1 MTKSILTLK
10 TCRMKNFA
18 KNWIYILIVAALGN
32 TSNAVA
38 QEGEQLFKSRC
49 NTCHQIDKNSTG
61 PKLKGVKQKWADA
74 GEGENLY
81 AWISN
86 STALIATGKSQ
97 LAKDISSYSP
107 TAMPAQTVT
116 NSEVDAIFEYIENPP
131 AAPVAVGVDTT
142 AVASEVVK
150 VDYKYN
156 LTVFNWLLF
165 LTVILVVVIIV
176 LSGSIIV
183 FVKSDYFK
191 QKVAEK
197 SNSTMIAILLTTG
210 ALFTSFNSSAL
221 TFIRAGEGEKDGPW
235 LLVENMDLIGLLTIN
250 IVLMFIVVYL
260 RSLFNQMVAMTKK
273 ESELAAEQPIVA
285 ETFTKINAILT
296 DAVPIEEEHKI
307 LLDHEYDG
315 IQELDNNLPP
325 WWVWGFVAC
334 IIFAF
339 VYLIN
344 YHVLGTSDLQIKA
357 YEKEMKQAQKDID
370 AYLSKMA
377 MNVDETN
384 ATLMTEKSDLAAGK
398 TIFDNNCTIC
408 HKSKGEGDVG
418 PNLTDKTW
426 VYGYDVKD
434 IFYSV
439 KKGRPAGMPEHASKL
454 NPIQIQQVASYVL
467 SLPEAKG
474 KEAQGTII
482 EK

>member
-1 MTKSILTLK
+1 
-10 TCRMKNFA
+10 MKNFA

-74 GEGENLY
+74 GEGDNLY

-86 STALIATGKSQ
+86 STALIASGKSQ

-116 NSEVDAIFEYIENPP
+116 NAEVDAIFEYIENPP
-131 AAPVAVGVDTT
+131 VVSGPTVTDST
-142 AVASEVVK
+142 AVTSEVVK

-197 SNSTMIAILLTTG
+197 SNTTMIAIILTAG
-210 ALFTSFNSSAL
+210 ALFSSFNASAL

-235 LLVENMDLIGLLTIN
+235 LLVENMDLYGLLTIN
-250 IVLMFIVVYL
+250 IILLFVVIYL
-260 RSLFNQMVAMTKK
+260 RSLFYQMVAMTKK
-273 ESELAAEQPIVA
+273 EAELTAEQPVVA

-384 ATLMTEKSDLAAGK
+384 ATLMTEKSDLASGK

-408 HKSKGEGDVG
+408 HKAKGEGDVG

-454 NPIQIQQVASYVL
+454 NPIQIQQVSSYVL
-467 SLPEAKG
+467 SLPETKG

>member
-1 MTKSILTLK
+1 
-10 TCRMKNFA
+10 MKNFA

-86 STALIATGKSQ
+86 STALIASGKSQ
-97 LAKDISSYSP
+97 LAKDISGYSP

-116 NSEVDAIFEYIENPP
+116 NAEVDAIFEYIENPP
-131 AAPVAVGVDTT
+131 VVTGPTVTDST
-142 AVASEVVK
+142 AVTSEVVK

-197 SNSTMIAILLTTG
+197 SNGTMIAILLTTG

-250 IVLMFIVVYL
+250 IILMFVVIYL

-273 ESELAAEQPIVA
+273 ETELTAEQPIVS

-307 LLDHEYDG
+307 LMDHEYDG

-344 YHVLGTSDLQIKA
+344 YHVLGVSDLQIKA
-357 YEKEMKQAQKDID
+357 YEKEMEQAQKDID

-384 ATLMTEKSDLAAGK
+384 ANLMTEKSDLAAGK

-418 PNLTDKTW
+418 PNLTDKNW

-467 SLPEAKG
+467 SLPSVKG
-474 KEAQGTII
+474 KEPQGDII

>member
-1 MTKSILTLK
+1 
-10 TCRMKNFA
+10 MKNFA

-86 STALIATGKSQ
+86 STALIASGKSQ
-97 LAKDISSYSP
+97 LAKDIAGYSP

-116 NSEVDAIFEYIENPP
+116 NAEVDAIFEYIENPP
-131 AAPVAVGVDTT
+131 VVIDKVTDTT
-142 AVASEVVK
+142 VVSETVVK

-197 SNSTMIAILLTTG
+197 SNTAMIAIILTVG
-210 ALFTSFNSSAL
+210 ALFSSFNASAL

-250 IVLMFIVVYL
+250 IILMFVVIYL

-273 ESELAAEQPIVA
+273 EAELAAEQPVVA

-296 DAVPIEEEHKI
+296 DAVPIEEEYKI
-307 LLDHEYDG
+307 LMDHEYDG

-344 YHVLGTSDLQIKA
+344 YHVLGVSDLQIKA
-357 YEKEMKQAQKDID
+357 YEKEMEQAQKDID

-384 ATLMTEKSDLAAGK
+384 ATLMTEKSDLEAGK

-418 PNLTDKTW
+418 PNLTDKNW
-426 VYGYDVKD
+426 VYGFDVKD
-434 IFYSV
+434 VFYSV
-439 KKGRPAGMPEHASKL
+439 KKGRPNGMPEHASKL
-454 NPIQIQQVASYVL
+454 NPIQIQQVSSYVL
-467 SLPEAKG
+467 SLPSVKG
-474 KEAQGTII
+474 KEPQGDII

>member
-1 MTKSILTLK
+1 
-10 TCRMKNFA
+10 MKNFA

-49 NTCHQIDKNSTG
+49 NTCHQIDKNLTG

-86 STALIATGKSQ
+86 STALIASGKSQ
-97 LAKDISSYSP
+97 LAKDIAGYSP
-107 TAMPAQTVT
+107 TAMPAQDV
-116 NSEVDAIFEYIENPP
+116 SKEEVDAIFEYIETYAP
-131 AAPVAVGVDTT
+131 PVATSAVSDTT
-142 AVASEVVK
+142 AVSATVVK

-197 SNSTMIAILLTTG
+197 SNTTMIAIILTVG
-210 ALFTSFNSSAL
+210 ALFSSFNASAL

-235 LLVENMDLIGLLTIN
+235 LLVENMDLYGLLTIN
-250 IVLMFIVVYL
+250 IILLFVVIYL

-273 ESELAAEQPIVA
+273 EAELTAEQPVVA

-408 HKSKGEGDVG
+408 HKAKGEGDVG
-418 PNLTDKTW
+418 PNLTDKNW
-426 VYGYDVKD
+426 VYGFDVKD

-467 SLPEAKG
+467 SLPSVKG
-474 KEAQGTII
+474 KEPQGDII

>member
-1 MTKSILTLK
+1 
-10 TCRMKNFA
+10 MKNFA
-18 KNWIYILIVAALGN
+18 KNWIYILIVVALGN

-61 PKLKGVKQKWADA
+61 PKLKGVKQKWTDA

-86 STALIATGKSQ
+86 SSALIASGKSQ
-97 LAKDISSYSP
+97 LAKDISGYSP

-116 NSEVDAIFEYIENPP
+116 NAEVDAIFEYIENPP
-131 AAPVAVGVDTT
+131 VVSGPTVTDST
-142 AVASEVVK
+142 AVTSEVVK

-183 FVKSDYFK
+183 FMKSDYFK

-197 SNSTMIAILLTTG
+197 SNTAMIAIILTVG
-210 ALFTSFNSSAL
+210 ALFSSFNASAL

-235 LLVENMDLIGLLTIN
+235 LLVENMDLYGLLTIN
-250 IVLMFIVVYL
+250 IVLLFVVVYL
-260 RSLFNQMVAMTKK
+260 RNLFNQMVAMTKK
-273 ESELAAEQPIVA
+273 EAELTAEQPIVA

-344 YHVLGTSDLQIKA
+344 YHVLGVSDLQIKA
-357 YEKEMKQAQKDID
+357 YEKEMDQAQKEID

-384 ATLMTEKSDLAAGK
+384 ATLMTEKSDLATGK

-418 PNLTDKTW
+418 PNLTDKNW

-454 NPIQIQQVASYVL
+454 NPIQIQQVSSYVL
-467 SLPEAKG
+467 SLPETKG
-474 KEAQGTII
+474 KDAQGTII